1 MSDRDSEKYKPTY
14 RPVVLK
20 NERNGFFAHLMIYI
34 IVNIFLATLNLTSDP
49 EVIWFVYPLIGWGIG
64 LIAHFVFVIVL
75 PKKSLGQNSA
85 LEGKAEREDPLHIL
99 KVRLAKGEIGKEEY
113 EEIRKTLE

>member
-20 NERNGFFAHLMIYI
+20 NERNGFFAHLIIYI
-34 IVNIFLATLNLTSDP
+34 IVNIFLTTLNLTSDP
-49 EVIWFVYPLIGWGIG
+49 DVIWFVYPLIGWGIG
-64 LIAHFVFVIVL
+64 LIAHFVFVVVR
-75 PKKSLGQNSA
+75 PKKSLRQN
-85 LEGKAEREDPLHIL
+85 EGKAEREDPLHIL
-99 KVRLAKGEIGKEEY
+99 KVRLAKGEISKEEY

>member
-1 MSDRDSEKYKPTY
+1 MSDRDLEKYKPTY

-20 NERNGFFAHLMIYI
+20 NERNGFFAHLIIYI

-75 PKKSLGQNSA
+75 PKKSLRQN
-85 LEGKAEREDPLHIL
+85 EGEAEREDPLHIL
-99 KVRLAKGEIGKEEY
+99 KLRLAKGEISKEEY